1 MFEYFVP
8 IWDIRQRIWQRVLTR
23 THSPPQHPSTCHVR
37 FDTCIFHM
45 TIQSQPWCRVAE
57 ALNAMGQKQQLIET
71 MQLEIRCLTPLAGRG
86 PVEQMVV
93 EKCWVT
99 CGKLTDLTGRL
110 AWRMLRGHLDADLI
124 VVFFALWP

>member
-1 MFEYFVP
+1 
-8 IWDIRQRIWQRVLTR
+8 
-23 THSPPQHPSTCHVR
+23 
-37 FDTCIFHM
+37 M
-45 TIQSQPWCRVAE
+45 TIQSQPWRQVAE